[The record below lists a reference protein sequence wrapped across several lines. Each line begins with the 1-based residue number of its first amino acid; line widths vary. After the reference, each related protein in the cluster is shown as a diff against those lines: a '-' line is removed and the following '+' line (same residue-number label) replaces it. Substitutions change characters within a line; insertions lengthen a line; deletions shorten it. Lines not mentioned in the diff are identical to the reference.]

1 MRTIESYIA
10 GAWQA
15 GDGGRSVAD
24 AVTGEPIGTVGAG
37 GLDLAA
43 AHAYARRVGGPALRS
58 LTFHDRAAILRAVGK
73 HLLADTSEFYA
84 LSTRTGATR
93 ADSGIDVDGGAGALL
108 AYSGIG
114 RRELPNS
121 TVWPDG
127 DVQSLSRNGSF
138 VARHVNVARPGVA
151 VQINA
156 FNFPVWGM
164 LEKLAPAF
172 LAGVPTIVKPATPT
186 AYLTEAVVRSI
197 VETGLLPEGTLQFV
211 AGDVSPIFAVLDEQ
225 DSVSFTGSADTARRL
240 QTMAPFV
247 DRGVRFSAEADSLNA
262 AVLAPSAGPDSVE
275 FGLFCDAVLGE
286 MTAKAGQKCTAIRR
300 VIVPEGHV
308 DEVAE
313 AMVERLAG
321 VVVGDPSAD
330 DTDMGAL
337 VGLEQRDDVR
347 AAIARVGGRPI
358 FDATEF
364 VGVDPERGAFLA
376 PTLLRADDAATSL
389 AHVVE
394 PFGPVAT
401 LMGYRDLDDA
411 VDLVAKGRGSLVASV
426 YGPDPSESA
435 AITLGIAPFH
445 GRVHSIDA
453 TSAAASTGHGS
464 PLPQLV
470 HGGPGRAGGG
480 EELGG
485 VRSVLHHMQRTA
497 VQGSPDLVTSV
508 TGEWVDGATRRLDK
522 GHPFTLFFDELE
534 VGDALDTEPRVITL
548 EDIEH
553 FAHFT
558 GDLFYAHMDDE
569 AAKASP
575 IFDGRVAHG
584 YLVLSMA
591 AGLFVWPDPGPVL
604 ANYGVDDLRFAT
616 PTYPGTEIRVLFTCK
631 QKSLRAGAG
640 YGEVRWDTKVVD
652 QDDNLLASYDVLTM
666 VAERPRDEVAQ
677 KESE

>member
-1 MRTIESYIA
+1 MRTVESYVA
-10 GAWQA
+10 GRWQP
-15 GDGGRSVAD
+15 GGGGRTVAD
-24 AVTGEPIGTVGAG
+24 AVTGELIASVGREG
-37 GLDLAA
+37 VDLAA
-43 AHAYARRVGGPALRS
+43 AHAHARTVGGPALRA
-58 LTFHDRAAILRAVGK
+58 LTFHERAALLRAVGK

-93 ADSGIDVDGGAGALL
+93 ADTAIDVDGGAGALL

-127 DVQSLSRNGSF
+127 DVQSLSRDGSF

-151 VQINA
+151 IQINA

-186 AYLTEAVVRSI
+186 AYLAEAVVRSI
-197 VETGLLPEGTLQFV
+197 IASDLLPEGSLQLV
-211 AGDVSPIFAVLDEQ
+211 AGDISPIFSLLDEQ
-225 DSVSFTGSADTARRL
+225 DAISFTGSAETARQL
-240 QTMAPFV
+240 KTLAPV
-247 DRGVRFSAEADSLNA
+247 TDRGVRFSAEADSLNA
-262 AVLAPSAGPDSVE
+262 AVLAPSATPGTAE
-275 FGLFCDAVLGE
+275 FDLFCDAVLGE

-300 VIVPEGHV
+300 IMAPNTLT
-308 DEVAE
+308 DAVAD
-313 AMVERLAG
+313 ALAERLAA
-321 VVVGDPSAD
+321 VVVGHPEAD

-337 VGLEQRDDVR
+337 VGLDQRDDVR
-347 AAIARVGGRPI
+347 AAIARIGGQVIVESKP
-358 FDATEF
+358 F

-376 PTLLRADDAATSL
+376 PTLLRADDSSVSL

-411 VDLVAKGRGSLVASV
+411 VALVAKGRGSLVTSV
-426 YGPDPSESA
+426 FGPDPDEVA
-435 AITLGIAPFH
+435 QLTLGVAPFH
-445 GRVHSIDA
+445 GRVHAIDA
-453 TSAAASTGHGS
+453 SSAAASTGHGS

-497 VQGSPDLVTSV
+497 IQGSPDLLTKV

-522 GHPFTLFFDELE
+522 GHPFTLHFDELE
-534 VGDALDTEPRVITL
+534 IGDALDTEPRVITL

-604 ANYGVDDLRFAT
+604 ANYGVDNLRFAT

-631 QKSLRAGAG
+631 QKSLRAGSG

-652 QDDNLLASYDVLTM
+652 HDDNLLASYDVLTM
-666 VAERPRDEVAQ
+666 VAEKGHV
-677 KESE
+677 